1 MEARVGVQVS
11 RRKFHTHIHLDYTR
25 VEFLSC
31 IIKKKNVNCEV
42 ININKNYKIV
52 PVFVFS
58 FTFYQSQLA
67 M

>member
-1 MEARVGVQVS
+1 MEIRVGVQVS
-11 RRKFHTHIHLDYTR
+11 KRGLYTHIHLDYAR

-42 ININKNYKIV
+42 INTNKNWKIV
-52 PVFVFS
+52 SFFVFF